1 VITAVV
7 NSVGPVVGRL
17 IAADVE
23 IPENDLNPIALE
35 MKEVLWG
42 FGSFAVF
49 ALVLRYAIW
58 PPLKRSIDGRNERIA
73 ENHAAAE
80 AITEAAKED
89 VAAYEAKR
97 AEARA
102 AAHEVVE
109 AARSTIEAERTDRVA
124 AANAEIAQRR
134 AAAMAEVDAA
144 REAARGEVEAAVASV
159 TASLAERALG
169 QRVTDDAVARAVGAT
184 STIGAAR

>member
-1 VITAVV
+1 
-7 NSVGPVVGRL
+7 
-17 IAADVE
+17 
-23 IPENDLNPIALE
+23 
-35 MKEVLWG
+35 
-42 FGSFAVF
+42 
-49 ALVLRYAIW
+49 
-58 PPLKRSIDGRNERIA
+58 
-73 ENHAAAE
+73 
-80 AITEAAKED
+80 

-169 QRVTDDAVARAVGAT
+169 QRVTDEAVARAVSAT
-184 STIGAAR
+184 STIGAGR